1 MRSELYPR
9 HALRRRAV
17 LSAVGIAIS
26 ATTVV
31 LAPGALAQAYPSK
44 PIKLIVPFPPGGTL
58 DQISRRVQPVLQKE
72 LGQSIVIENRA
83 GASGSIGTAAAAQAA
98 PDGYTIL
105 MVFDTHAVNPTLIP
119 NLAYD
124 TLKDFT
130 PIMKIGAAPMILG
143 VHPSTPY
150 KSFKD
155 VVEAAKAKPGTVPY
169 GTVGQG
175 SLAHLAMSQIANELK
190 ISWNHIPYK
199 GGGPLT
205 NDAVAGHIPIAISSI
220 ASLGPHVKGEKI
232 RGLAVTSPQRH
243 PQYPDTPTIAELG
256 VAGFEA
262 NAWWGLLVPAK
273 TPPEIVKR
281 LNEAFTASFKDEGVR
296 KTLVDEAGIALEL
309 TSPEAFGRFLEA
321 EIARWARVVKDNS
334 IKPE

>member
-1 MRSELYPR
+1 MSETRRSFAQQIMLQMLAAG
-9 HALRRRAV
+9 ALGCT
-17 LSAVGIAIS
+17 LSW
-26 ATTVV
+26 
-31 LAPGALAQAYPSK
+31 APPALAQPYPSK

-58 DQISRRVQPVLQKE
+58 DQISRRVQPVLQRE

-83 GASGSIGTAAAAQAA
+83 GASGSIGTAVAAQAA

-105 MVFDTHAVNPTLIP
+105 MVFDTHAVNPTLIA

-143 VHPSTPY
+143 AHPSTPY

-155 VVEAAKAKPGTVPY
+155 VVEAAKAKPGSVPY

-190 ISWNHIPYK
+190 ISWNHVPYK

-205 NDAVAGHIPIAISSI
+205 NDAIAGHIPLAISSI
-220 ASLGPHVKGEKI
+220 ASLGPHIKSGKVS
-232 RGLAVTSPQRH
+232 GLAVTSPERH

-256 VAGFEA
+256 VPGFQA

-281 LNEAFTASFKDEGVR
+281 LNEAFTASFSDEGVK
-296 KTLVDEAGIALEL
+296 KTLVDEAGIMLEL
-309 TSPEAFGRFLEA
+309 SSPEAFGKFLEA
-321 EIARWARVVKDNS
+321 EVARWAKVVKDNN

>member
-1 MRSELYPR
+1 MT
-9 HALRRRAV
+9 RRWNKTLGRVVVAAA
-17 LSAVGIAIS
+17 LSATGLAGLL
-26 ATTVV
+26 AT
-31 LAPGALAQAYPSK
+31 APNAAAQTYPSK

-72 LGQSIVIENRA
+72 LGQTIIIENRA
-83 GASGSIGTAAAAQAA
+83 GASGSIGTAVAAQAA

-105 MVFDTHAVNPTLIP
+105 MVFDTHAVNPTLIA
-119 NLAYD
+119 NLPYD
-124 TLKDFT
+124 TLKDFA

-143 VHPSTPY
+143 VHPATPY

-155 VVEAAKAKPGTVPY
+155 VVEAAKAKPDAVPY

-175 SLAHLAMSQIANELK
+175 SLAHLAMSQIANDLK
-190 ISWNHIPYK
+190 ISWNHVPYK

-205 NDAVAGHIPIAISSI
+205 NDAVAGHIPVAISSI
-220 ASLGPHVKGEKI
+220 ASLGPHIKGGKLV
-232 RGLAVTSPQRH
+232 GLAVTSPERH
-243 PQYPDTPTIAELG
+243 PHYPDTPTIAELG
-256 VAGFEA
+256 LPGFQA

-281 LNEAFTASFKDEGVR
+281 LHEAFTASFKDEGVK
-296 KTLVDEAGIALEL
+296 KTLVDEAGIVLEL
-309 TSPEAFGRFLEA
+309 SSPEAFGKFLDA
-321 EIARWARVVKDNS
+321 EIARWAKVVKDNN

>member
-1 MRSELYPR
+1 MRQMKRGFVQLMVVGVMAAA
-9 HALRRRAV
+9 ALTGALNGV
-17 LSAVGIAIS
+17 L
-26 ATTVV
+26 
-31 LAPGALAQAYPSK
+31 PALAQSYPSK

-83 GASGSIGTAAAAQAA
+83 GASGSIGTAVAAQAA

-105 MVFDTHAVNPTLIP
+105 MVFDTHAVNPTLIA
-119 NLAYD
+119 NLSYD

-143 VHPSTPY
+143 SHPSTPY

-155 VVEAAKAKPGTVPY
+155 VVEAAKAKPGSVPY

-175 SLAHLAMSQIANELK
+175 SLAHLTMSQIANELK
-190 ISWNHIPYK
+190 LSWNHVPYK

-205 NDAVAGHIPIAISSI
+205 NDAVAGHIPLAISSI
-220 ASLGPHVKGEKI
+220 ASLGPHIKSGKVA
-232 RGLAVTSPQRH
+232 GLAVTSPERH
-243 PQYPDTPTIAELG
+243 PHYPDTPTIAELSIP
-256 VAGFEA
+256 GFQA

-281 LNEAFTASFKDEGVR
+281 LNEAFTASFKDESVK
-296 KTLVDEAGIALEL
+296 KTLVDEAGIMLEL
-309 TSPEAFGRFLEA
+309 SSPEAFGKFLEA
-321 EIARWARVVKDNS
+321 EVARWAKVVKDNN